1 MKGKLVFFPFLYEMA
16 TLPIRLAW
24 ISPHQDIF
32 VSLPDG
38 MATMT
43 NHGIMRFH
51 SFKKTAR
58 IVWESKVGKKM
69 VQKSGKQMMPFR
81 RGDYWSLRDTKNVFF
96 PDWSST
102 KGVIDSKNKIRP
114 TQQPPFPPLPDK

>member
-1 MKGKLVFFPFLYEMA
+1 MKGKLVFSPFLYEMA

-32 VSLPDG
+32 VSRPDG

-51 SFKKTAR
+51 SFQKTAHC
-58 IVWESKVGKKM
+58 M
-69 VQKSGKQMMPFR
+69 GKQSGR
-81 RGDYWSLRDTKNVFF
+81 KNGAKIGKTNDAVSSRGFLEFTRYKKICIP
-96 PDWSST
+96 PDWSPT

-114 TQQPPFPPLPDK
+114 TQQPPFPPPDK